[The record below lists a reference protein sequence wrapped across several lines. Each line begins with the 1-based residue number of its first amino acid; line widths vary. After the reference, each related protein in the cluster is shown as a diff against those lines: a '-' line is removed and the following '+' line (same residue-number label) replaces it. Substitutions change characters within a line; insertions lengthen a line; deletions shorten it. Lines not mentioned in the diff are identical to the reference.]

1 MTSTIVHLRSEK
13 NNNVIPEHVCLSK
26 HGGFC
31 KRKLYRKVQASLQS
45 SHLEQHKYL
54 FWMPLRMT
62 LIWSFVEK
70 CESKAV
76 LVGGEYLDDLN
87 ERLGCWAGPACR
99 T

>member
-87 ERLGCWAGPACR
+87 EQLGCWAGPACR